1 MTFEESLAYLYSA
14 GVFGSRPGLQRI
26 AELLRR
32 LGHPEKQYPIVHI
45 AGTNGKGSVSSFCAH
60 IAAAKDWKC
69 GWYTSPY
76 LERFNERIRLID
88 GRAGLERFEQNYRSP
103 EIPDS
108 RFAAIMTEI
117 REQVERMLQ
126 DGFDHPTVFELETA
140 AALLWYAQ
148 EKVDLVVLEVGMGG
162 RLDATNV
169 VDQPLSTVICALGY
183 DHMDRLG
190 NTLGEIAGEKAGI
203 IKEGCPLVLYR
214 PSDATPD
221 PAEAASAL
229 AVVQKK
235 AKDLHALLTIVSS
248 SDIREREQTERGQ
261 SFIYQRPGQKV
272 GERYEIQLLGDYQA
286 MNAALAI
293 EACKSFATPAEIHE
307 GLARATW
314 PGRLELMR
322 LQPPVLIDGAHN
334 VQGCAG
340 LAREISRRFAGS
352 ELIFVVGMLA
362 DKQHQDMLK
371 MVLQAGQLKPASI
384 LCLRP
389 PIARALAPEKLA
401 AEAAEAL
408 GQPQQQCLQLSG
420 KELADTLEMLYN
432 QKDGFCPIVS
442 CEDNEE
448 GLLAALTLA
457 ESKGLPLVVFGSLYL
472 LGQLRP
478 ILRRVLW
485 ADRDHRQE

>member
-14 GVFGSRPGLQRI
+14 EVFGSRPGLQRI

-32 LGHPEKQYPIVHI
+32 LGHPEKQYPVVHI

-183 DHMDRLG
+183 DHMDEG
-190 NTLGEIAGEKAGI
+190 PQKAAMRAR
-203 IKEGCPLVLYR
+203 E
-214 PSDATPD
+214 
-221 PAEAASAL
+221 EEAL
-229 AVVQKK
+229 ASMGLK
-235 AKDLHALLTIVSS
+235 
-248 SDIREREQTERGQ
+248 REE
-261 SFIYQRPGQKV
+261 
-272 GERYEIQLLGDYQA
+272 
-286 MNAALAI
+286 
-293 EACKSFATPAEIHE
+293 
-307 GLARATW
+307 
-314 PGRLELMR
+314 
-322 LQPPVLIDGAHN
+322 
-334 VQGCAG
+334 
-340 LAREISRRFAGS
+340 
-352 ELIFVVGMLA
+352 
-362 DKQHQDMLK
+362 
-371 MVLQAGQLKPASI
+371 
-384 LCLRP
+384 
-389 PIARALAPEKLA
+389 
-401 AEAAEAL
+401 
-408 GQPQQQCLQLSG
+408 
-420 KELADTLEMLYN
+420 
-432 QKDGFCPIVS
+432 
-442 CEDNEE
+442 
-448 GLLAALTLA
+448 
-457 ESKGLPLVVFGSLYL
+457 
-472 LGQLRP
+472 
-478 ILRRVLW
+478 
-485 ADRDHRQE
+485 